1 MSLADDPPGQGQLDP
16 DFEHARQLI
25 QQFSIKYPTSASFLD
40 DFIHRRYEGAPV
52 RDEYPAPN
60 EMLWE
65 EFIQEYVNQA
75 ANAVNRMLNTFP
87 PLAQKAQSDISSWT
101 EGESAPVTNLNQFFF
116 HVYNALH
123 APAGTADMIGLA
135 QLAAS
140 IRTFDRPLCA
150 LWTTT
155 CNHYD
160 NAKNKE
166 RLEAVLEAV
175 HRGEPVPGH
184 AVTNLQLHDEAFNL
198 TDSRSWGDL
207 RTLIQIMQLLCKSA
221 NFALPSCD
229 DNPAWATFL
238 HDCHNGLMN

>member
-1 MSLADDPPGQGQLDP
+1 MGFEIAHTPPPRTDRDEQMSLADDPPGQGQLDP

-40 DFIHRRYEGAPV
+40 DFIHSRYEGAPA
-52 RDEYPAPN
+52 RDKYPTPN

-87 PLAQKAQSDISSWT
+87 
-101 EGESAPVTNLNQFFF
+101 
-116 HVYNALH
+116 
-123 APAGTADMIGLA
+123 

-140 IRTFDRPLCA
+140 IRTFDRPLNA

-175 HRGEPVPGH
+175 HRGEAVPGH
-184 AVTNLQLHDEAFNL
+184 AVTNLQLHDEAFKL
-198 TDSRSWGDL
+198 TDSRSWDDL
-207 RTLIQIMQLLCKSA
+207 RTLIQIMQLLCKST

-229 DNPAWATFL
+229 DNPVWAAFL
-238 HDCHNGLMN
+238 HDCHNDLVN

>member
-1 MSLADDPPGQGQLDP
+1 MGDRDEQMSLADDPPGQGQLDP

-40 DFIHRRYEGAPV
+40 YFIHSRYEGAPA
-52 RDEYPAPN
+52 RDKYPTPN

-87 PLAQKAQSDISSWT
+87 PLAH
-101 EGESAPVTNLNQFFF
+101 LNQFFF

-175 HRGEPVPGH
+175 HRGE
-184 AVTNLQLHDEAFNL
+184 
-198 TDSRSWGDL
+198 
-207 RTLIQIMQLLCKSA
+207 
-221 NFALPSCD
+221 
-229 DNPAWATFL
+229 
-238 HDCHNGLMN
+238 